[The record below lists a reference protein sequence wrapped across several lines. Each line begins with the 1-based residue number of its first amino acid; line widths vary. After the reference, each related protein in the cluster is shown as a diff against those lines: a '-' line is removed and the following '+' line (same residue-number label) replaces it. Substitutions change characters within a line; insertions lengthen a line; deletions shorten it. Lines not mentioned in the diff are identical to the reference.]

1 MDNTNDYN
9 AEKIESLKMEALGRM
24 TRGLVHDFN
33 NSLASIMGY
42 AEFLV
47 ADLPADSEPH
57 LFASNIKLAGGQMQ
71 ELLDQIRSFAKIE
84 KLETGHITSKDN
96 EPHHSKCIL
105 LVEDRDI
112 LRHTLETMIT
122 REGHTV
128 EGLADGLVALDR
140 LREHPDRFDCVIT
153 DFTMP
158 MLNGKDLIDEIR
170 HDFPNIPII
179 LISGD
184 SEHLRNVQN
193 EPSNQYIHILEKP
206 VSVQSLKTT
215 IKKATQKQSQKQV
228 G

>member
-1 MDNTNDYN
+1 MSNQDTYN

-47 ADLPADSEPH
+47 ADLPAESEPH
-57 LFASNIKLAGGQMQ
+57 LFAKNIKLAGSQMQ
-71 ELLDQIRSFAKIE
+71 ELLDQIRIFAKIE
-84 KLETGHITSKDN
+84 KLETIQNQIPVTDIPQTST
-96 EPHHSKCIL
+96 KCIL

-128 EGLADGLVALDR
+128 EGLADGMLALDR

-170 HDFPNIPII
+170 HDFPTLPII
-179 LISGD
+179 VISGD
-184 SEHLRNVQN
+184 SQHLRTIKNTESATNV
-193 EPSNQYIHILEKP
+193 HVLEKP
-206 VSVQSLKTT
+206 VSVQNLKTT
-215 IKKATQKQSQKQV
+215 LKIATNIP
-228 G
+228 